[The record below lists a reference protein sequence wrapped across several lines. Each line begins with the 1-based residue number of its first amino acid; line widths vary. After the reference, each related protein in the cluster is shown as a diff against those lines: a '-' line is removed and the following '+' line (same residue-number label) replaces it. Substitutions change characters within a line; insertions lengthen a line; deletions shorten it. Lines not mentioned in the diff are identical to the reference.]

1 MNWQSEHQYES
12 RTVIISH
19 MYTKSILCTHIK
31 VSNATMHSKRAAKV
45 SRVWMSLLCFSSCF
59 HVDVALSQAPT
70 EWLPKLVAMED
81 QRCQMWRSSI
91 CNHPNERFQSH
102 QRIQTFM
109 HVHTMK
115 HWNATVQVKLLIKA
129 TLTAWTS
136 VADVWRFCSAHY
148 QQEVRCLHQIGRTLS
163 SLRIFQLW
171 PLPSLEAP
179 RLSPGRHIQSLHL
192 SPPRSRIETCTK
204 CNKVDQIKK
213 YNFQLPEAWNCFN
226 HVLHWYLLIHKSY
239 LCLQGIYFKIHNSC
253 ACRHLMCHVP
263 SNCKGCHISAG
274 QMDKLQKIATKE
286 CKIILKVEWTN
297 VEKQSVSYH

>member
-1 MNWQSEHQYES
+1 MNWQSEHQYEY

-19 MYTKSILCTHIK
+19 TASQYFAHTSKSGMLHTLP
-31 VSNATMHSKRAAKV
+31 SKRAANV
-45 SRVWMSLLCFSSCF
+45 SRVCMFPLCFSSCF

-91 CNHPNERFQSH
+91 CNDPNERFQSH

-109 HVHTMK
+109 HVHTVK

-136 VADVWRFCSAHY
+136 VADLWRFCGAHY
-148 QQEVRCLHQIGRTLS
+148 QQEVRCLHQIV
-163 SLRIFQLW
+163 QLW

-179 RLSPGRHIQSLHL
+179 RLSPGRHIQRLHL

-204 CNKVDQIKK
+204 CNKVDHIKK
-213 YNFQLPEAWNCFN
+213 YIFQLPEAWNCFN
-226 HVLHWYLLIHKSY
+226 HVLGWYLLIHKSY
-239 LCLQGIYFKIHNSC
+239 LCLQGICFKIHNSS

-263 SNCKGCHISAG
+263 SDCKGCHISGG
-274 QMDKLQKIATKE
+274 QMDTLQIIATGNHSRNAK
-286 CKIILKVEWTN
+286 LSWR
-297 VEKQSVSYH
+297 